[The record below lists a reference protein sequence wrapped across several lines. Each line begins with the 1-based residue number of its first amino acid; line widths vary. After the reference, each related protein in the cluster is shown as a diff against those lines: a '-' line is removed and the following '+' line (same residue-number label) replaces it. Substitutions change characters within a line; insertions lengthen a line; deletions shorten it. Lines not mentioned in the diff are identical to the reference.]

1 MDEVGRSEGVDNL
14 IELWLG
20 RRVVVQHLA
29 ATPDERRPAAKRE
42 EMFLAA
48 YNVMGAEVQRS
59 VEDVPLFIP
68 WSAILSVRGPS
79 RGDIERERRERQ
91 ELMDQLSNAQTSS
104 EMDKARA
111 AAEGW
116 LSTHPADGDVRL
128 ARDQLEKR
136 SEGEQAL

>member
-1 MDEVGRSEGVDNL
+1 MDEVGRSEGVGSL

-20 RRVVVQHLA
+20 RQVVVQHLA
-29 ATPDERRPAAKRE
+29 ATADERRPAAKRE

-48 YNVMGAEVQRS
+48 YNAVGAEVQRS
-59 VEDVPLFIP
+59 AEEAPLFIP

-79 RGDIERERRERQ
+79 RGDIERERHERQ
-91 ELMDQLSNAQTSS
+91 ELMDQLSTARTSS

-111 AAEGW
+111 AAESW

-128 ARDQLEKR
+128 AYDQLAR
-136 SEGEQAL
+136 RLQDEQA